1 MLHSSSTICS
11 EQYAADWCVVRVDR
25 SSRRGRCSEHR
36 VTYVTSRGETTH
48 KSSGGSRW
56 VTPPLLRQRTTLSS
70 QYSYIIHK
78 CREKLQ
84 WPKSALLANWPSPRP
99 CPPDRVP
106 YLLAVSVSS
115 VSLLALAG
123 PSHFHQHFAVQFKL
137 PNLNDLFSNLDK
149 NHYPKQTISSPLD
162 FYEPNDVDSNEWL
175 FFIIIIKNTS
185 ILW

>member
-99 CPPDRVP
+99 CPRQST
-106 YLLAVSVSS
+106 L
-115 VSLLALAG
+115 
-123 PSHFHQHFAVQFKL
+123 
-137 PNLNDLFSNLDK
+137 
-149 NHYPKQTISSPLD
+149 SSPS
-162 FYEPNDVDSNEWL
+162 VC
-175 FFIIIIKNTS
+175 FIGFSFSTGRS
-185 ILW
+185 FSLSSTLCCSV